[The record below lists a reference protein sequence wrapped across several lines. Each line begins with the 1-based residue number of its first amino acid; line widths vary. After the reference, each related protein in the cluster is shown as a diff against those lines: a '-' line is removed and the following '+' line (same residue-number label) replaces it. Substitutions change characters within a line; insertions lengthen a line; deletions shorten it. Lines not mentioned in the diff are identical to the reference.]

1 MYILREDAL
10 GVAKHSDDKVEG
22 IRNLPGINIADLEEE
37 LKFTRQFIVEH
48 DLMYALGSAWER
60 KKGRG

>member
-10 GVAKHSDDKVEG
+10 AVVKYSDDKVES
-22 IRNLPGINIADLEEE
+22 IRNLPGINIADFEEE

-48 DLMYALGSAWER
+48 GLMYALGSAWER